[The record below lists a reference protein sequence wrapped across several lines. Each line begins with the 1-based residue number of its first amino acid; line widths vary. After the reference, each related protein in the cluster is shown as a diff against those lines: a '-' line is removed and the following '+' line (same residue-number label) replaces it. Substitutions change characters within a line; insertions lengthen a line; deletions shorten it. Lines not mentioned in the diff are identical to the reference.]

1 MSVAYDDG
9 EPFVSPG
16 TASSVVTWATEHG
29 GELTVPGSGDPQ
41 GGELVSPAKAVIE
54 RTQSKVTETPSL
66 FKLFIFSP
74 KG

>member
-1 MSVAYDDG
+1 MSAAYDDG
-9 EPFVSPG
+9 GLFVAPG
-16 TASSVVTWATEHG
+16 KASSAVTCATEHG

-41 GGELVSPAKAVIE
+41 GGEFVSPAKAVIE